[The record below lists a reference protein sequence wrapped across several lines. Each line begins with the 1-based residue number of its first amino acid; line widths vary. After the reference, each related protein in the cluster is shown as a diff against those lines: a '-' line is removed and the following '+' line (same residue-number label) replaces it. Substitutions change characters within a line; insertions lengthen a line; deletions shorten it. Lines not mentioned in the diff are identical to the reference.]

1 MSFACPG
8 FSTKDAGPQSASS
21 LLTDLRSDPSFF
33 FSFDLSF
40 YVPLQFF
47 ASVNL
52 STYSLADWD
61 SKEKSC
67 PPGHVSA
74 YSVAWLSCLDSNSE
88 SYMVS

>member
-1 MSFACPG
+1 MMRC
-8 FSTKDAGPQSASS
+8 
-21 LLTDLRSDPSFF
+21 
-33 FSFDLSF
+33 
-40 YVPLQFF
+40 
-47 ASVNL
+47 SVEGHW
-52 STYSLADWD
+52 DWD